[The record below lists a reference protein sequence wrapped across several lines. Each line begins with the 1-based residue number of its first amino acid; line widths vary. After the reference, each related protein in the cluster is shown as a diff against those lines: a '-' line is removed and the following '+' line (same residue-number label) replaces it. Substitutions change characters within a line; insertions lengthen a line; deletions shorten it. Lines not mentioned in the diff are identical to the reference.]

1 MTARKAIKIKTKTEI
16 KTKTKKVKTE
26 INTYYA
32 IFTKIANKILS
43 IKTYNST
50 INTSYGLIR

>member
-1 MTARKAIKIKTKTEI
+1 VTIVKKVVTARKAIIIKTKI
-16 KTKTKKVKTE
+16 KTKKVKIE

-32 IFTKIANKILS
+32 IFTKIILN
-43 IKTYNST
+43 IKRYNST